1 MTLFSVC
8 SSLSLCI
15 CPFCPCSTHIPTLSI
30 THTLCVQHTHS
41 VLISTLLQVLAYNE
55 EGAEDGSQY
64 LVMPLMPG
72 GDLVTA
78 LPRLNAMQRMRAIR
92 GTLCGLEALHEAG
105 ILHFDVSSHMH
116 GCCYHGIWAFSI
128 FCVLWCYSACS
139 SERRISSNDSCVTV
153 RG

>member
-1 MTLFSVC
+1 MAVHCSNRPYTSLRHCFSVC

-15 CPFCPCSTHIPTLSI
+15 CPFCPCSTPIPTLSI
-30 THTLCVQHTHS
+30 THSLSVSNTHS
-41 VLISTLLQVLAYNE
+41 LDCSSTSLQVLAYNE

-64 LVMPLMPG
+64 LVTPLMQG
-72 GDLVTA
+72 GDLVNA

-116 GCCYHGIWAFSI
+116 ACCYYSVWAFSL
-128 FCVLWCYSACS
+128 FFMYSGTT
-139 SERRISSNDSCVTV
+139 RQ
-153 RG
+153 